1 MSKSPNGKFGTISGA
16 LAKTNHRVSFN
27 KDDIAASIHSSIN
40 EGSITGRVRCIN
52 RSFRTAVDKS
62 FDVVAINCK

>member
-16 LAKTNHRVSFN
+16 MIKNQVSLN
-27 KDDIAASIHSSIN
+27 KEEIAASIHSSIN

-62 FDVVAINCK
+62 FDVVASSCKHF